1 MILVCD
7 SMTLVRAPSRTY
19 FAFGS
24 VNTCYRNMIGLEHT
38 IYRNCVQ
45 LLMGPPLEEESK
57 VSHCSAQELWAD
69 SMRIN
74 TES

>member
-1 MILVCD
+1 MIE
-7 SMTLVRAPSRTY
+7 
-19 FAFGS
+19 
-24 VNTCYRNMIGLEHT
+24 LEHA

-57 VSHCSAQELWAD
+57 VIVARLWAD
-69 SMRIN
+69 TMRFK